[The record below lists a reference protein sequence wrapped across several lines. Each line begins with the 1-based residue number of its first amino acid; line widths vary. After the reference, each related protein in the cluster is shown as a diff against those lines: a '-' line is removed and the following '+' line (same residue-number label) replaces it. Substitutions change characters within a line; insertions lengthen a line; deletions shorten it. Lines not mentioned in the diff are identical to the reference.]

1 MALPDFITGDEIC
14 EPLFDPFF
22 IDNGNSP
29 KDEGVIHDNT
39 MNNPHL
45 IELGI
50 HPRPNEVRK
59 PVRAYLEKGPE
70 LGKIYYRA
78 GNKIDNLTDLGPKD
92 LRLFMLGNVHHYC
105 TTVDSWLTLM
115 DICSWFA
122 TQDVPERQ
130 VIIMMLDELVTAGYL
145 RTKTVVIDDVS
156 GRERTL
162 YSSTSWLRNALPRDR
177 LFKEYYTDIRSLQE
191 EREIL
196 QFLDKLTKRKG
207 LKIKP
212 LHGDVLYYMILCAV
226 WVQMKTTP
234 ADYYVRTSDQVV
246 TALGLNPPI
255 VRQILFELY
264 QFGLLDRSRPNGKEY
279 VYGVDTNL
287 FAESDAPAILK
298 EITFDFTESAA
309 YRLRY
314 GNLCEMPSQLFLLG
328 KVDNEEL
335 EKNV

>member
-1 MALPDFITGDEIC
+1 MALPTFITGDEVC
-14 EPLFDPFF
+14 ESLFDTFF
-22 IDNGNSP
+22 TD
-29 KDEGVIHDNT
+29 DGVIHDNT
-39 MNNPHL
+39 MDNPHL

-70 LGKIYYRA
+70 LGKIYYHA

-92 LRLFMLGNVHHYC
+92 LRLFILGNVHHYC
-105 TTVDSWLTLM
+105 TTVDSWLTLL

-122 TQDVPERQ
+122 TQDMPERQ
-130 VIIMMLDELVTAGYL
+130 VIVMMLGELAAAGYL
-145 RTKTVVIDDVS
+145 RTKTTQDS
-156 GRERTL
+156 YGRERTV

-177 LFKEYYTDIRSLQE
+177 LFKEYYTDIRSLRE

-196 QFLDKLTKRKG
+196 QFLDKLTKRRH

-226 WVQMKTTP
+226 WVQMKMTL
-234 ADYYVRTSDQVV
+234 ADYYVRTSDQIA

-255 VRQILFELY
+255 VRQILSELY
-264 QFGLLDRSRPNGKEY
+264 QFGLLDRSQQNGKEY
-279 VYGVDTNL
+279 AYGIDTTL
-287 FAESDAPAILK
+287 FNELDAPAILK
-298 EITFDFTESAA
+298 EITFDFDESAA

-314 GNLCEMPSQLFLLG
+314 GSFCEMPSQSFLLG
-328 KVDNEEL
+328 KVDKGEL
-335 EKNV
+335 AQSAGPCAP